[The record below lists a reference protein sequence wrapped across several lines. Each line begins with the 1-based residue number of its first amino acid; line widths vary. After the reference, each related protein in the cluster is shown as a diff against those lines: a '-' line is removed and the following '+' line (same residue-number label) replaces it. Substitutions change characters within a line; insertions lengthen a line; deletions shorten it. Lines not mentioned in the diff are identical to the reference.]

1 MSPSIRSASC
11 SALALTLGLALLFL
25 HACHDTTEITEPS
38 TAVTAVSFTLTVSGS
53 GTGSGVVKSN
63 PVGINCTITD
73 GHAASTGCTK
83 AFSQG
88 LAVTLTATPGTGT
101 AFGGWLNIAACSGLG
116 TCTFKMT
123 ANRTVSAVFR
133 KGPFI
138 VKITSG
144 SGAGTG
150 RVTSQSGLTP
160 ALNCLITNGTPAATG
175 CSASYPANT
184 VLTLRAAAS
193 GGSVFNGWGLPTCG
207 TGACQVTLIQG
218 MTIPA
223 TFAVATTK
231 SPAVEGKWDPA
242 FATPSV
248 VVHAHLLL
256 TGKVLVWGDN
266 GSAFLWGTGGG
277 FTPVSKPYRI
287 YCTGH
292 TFLPDG
298 RLLIMGGTSAGTRG
312 VRAARIFN
320 PSTSTWAATDS
331 MPRGRYYPTAT
342 TLPNGEVLVVSGHD
356 ANKVVVRAPEI
367 WSGGGWR
374 KLPDTSVSIGQPFYP
389 AMFVAPNGKV
399 FMAGFPRS
407 RYLDV
412 AAGRWGPAIDRLVAR
427 REMGSAVMYAPGK
440 ILYAGGGD
448 STQVPTA
455 AAEKIDLNQSSPTW
469 TTAGTMKFPR
479 RQMNAT
485 LLADGS
491 VLVTGGTSGA
501 GFNNQAGAVRDAE
514 LWNPTT
520 GTWTTMARES
530 QTRTYHSTA
539 LLLPSG
545 RVLSSGGGEGGGI
558 TYINSE
564 FTAQIYS
571 PPYLFNAD
579 GSPAARPSI
588 GSAPARLNYNQVF
601 TVETPNAASVSRGT
615 LIRLSSVTHAFNQSQ
630 LIYHLTFTRPAG
642 TTTTL
647 SAKAPASGNLA
658 PPGPYMLFLING
670 SGVPSVARMVTVGP

>member
-1 MSPSIRSASC
+1 MKRV
-11 SALALTLGLALLFL
+11 ALLTTAVLGLALLVLFG
-25 HACHDTTEITEPS
+25 CHDSTDVTEPS
-38 TAVTAVSFTLTVSGS
+38 AVVTAATYTLTVSGS
-53 GTGSGVVKSN
+53 GTGSGVVKST
-63 PVGINCTITD
+63 PVGITCTITD

-83 AFSQG
+83 AFPQG
-88 LAVTLTATPGTGT
+88 QTVTLTATPASGT
-101 AFGGWLNIAACSGLG
+101 AFGGWLNVLVCRTLG
-116 TCTFKMT
+116 ACTFKMT

-133 KGPFI
+133 KGPFT
-138 VKITSG
+138 VRITSG
-144 SGAGTG
+144 SQGPGTG

-160 ALNCLITNGTPAATG
+160 ALNCLITNGTPATTG
-175 CSASYPANT
+175 CSATYPANT
-184 VLTLRAAAS
+184 VLTLRATANS
-193 GGSVFNGWGLPTCG
+193 GSVFNGWGLSTCG
-207 TGACQVTLIQG
+207 TGACQLSLIQG

-223 TFAVATTK
+223 TFAVATSS
-231 SPAVEGKWDPA
+231 SPAVQGKWDPA
-242 FATPSV
+242 FTTPSV
-248 VVHAHLLL
+248 LVHAHLLR
-256 TGKVLVWGDN
+256 TGKVLVWGDK
-266 GSAFLWGTGGG
+266 GTAFLWSATSG
-277 FTPVSKPYRI
+277 FTSVTKPYRI

-298 RLLIMGGTSAGTRG
+298 RLLVMGGTSAGTAG
-312 VRAARIFN
+312 LQAASIFN
-320 PSTSTWAATDS
+320 PSTSTWAATAS
-331 MPRGRYYPTAT
+331 MSRGRYYPTAT

-356 ANKVVVRAPEI
+356 ANKIVVRAPEI

-374 KLPDTSVSIGQPFYP
+374 KLPDTSVAIGQPYYP
-389 AMFVAPNGKV
+389 PMFVAPNGKV
-399 FMAGFPRS
+399 FMAGFAHS

-412 AAGRWGPAIDRLVAR
+412 AAGRWGPIINRLVAR
-427 REMGSAVMYAPGK
+427 RDMGSAVMYAPGK

-455 AAEKIDLNQSSPTW
+455 AAEKIDLSQASPVW

-514 LWNPTT
+514 LWNPAT

-545 RVLSSGGGEGGGI
+545 QVLSSGGGEGGGI
-558 TYINSE
+558 TYANSE
-564 FTAQIYS
+564 FTAQVYS
-571 PPYLFNAD
+571 PPYLFKAD
-579 GSPAARPSI
+579 GSAAPRPSI
-588 GSAPARLNYNQVF
+588 TSAPAALHYNQIF
-601 TVETPNAASVSRGT
+601 TVETPSAASVSRGT

-630 LIYHLTFTRPAG
+630 LVYHLTFTRPAG

-647 SAKAPASGNLA
+647 SAKAPGSGNLA
-658 PPGPYMLFLING
+658 PPGPYMLFLVNG
-670 SGVPSVARMVTVGP
+670 SGVPSMAKMVTVGP

>member
-1 MSPSIRSASC
+1 MKR
-11 SALALTLGLALLFL
+11 LALLTTAVLGLALLVL
-25 HACHDTTEITEPS
+25 YGCHDSTEVTGPS
-38 TAVTAVSFTLTVSGS
+38 TAITTVTYTLTVSGS
-53 GTGSGVVKSN
+53 GTGSGVVTSS
-63 PVGINCTITD
+63 PTGINCTITD
-73 GHAASTGCTK
+73 GDAASTGCIK
-83 AFSQG
+83 AFPQG
-88 LAVTLTATPGTGT
+88 QSVTLTATHANGT
-101 AFGGWLNIAACSGLG
+101 AFGGWLNVPICTSLG
-116 TCTFKMT
+116 TCTFKMS
-123 ANRTVSAVFR
+123 ANRAVSAVFR
-133 KGPFI
+133 KGPFL

-144 SGAGTG
+144 SQGAGIG

-160 ALNCLITNGTPAATG
+160 ALNCVITNGTPAATG

-184 VLTLRAAAS
+184 VLILHAAANA
-193 GGSVFNGWGLPTCG
+193 GSVFNGWGLPTCG
-207 TGACQVTLIQG
+207 TGACQVALIQG

-223 TFAVATTK
+223 TFAVVTSS
-231 SPAVEGKWDPA
+231 SPAVQGKWDPA
-242 FATPSV
+242 FTTPSV
-248 VVHAHLLL
+248 LVHAHLLR
-256 TGKVLVWGDN
+256 TGKVLVWGDK
-266 GSAFLWGTGGG
+266 GTAFLWSTTGG
-277 FTPVSKPYRI
+277 FTSVTKPYRI

-298 RLLIMGGTSAGTRG
+298 RLLIMGGTSAGTAG
-312 VRAARIFN
+312 LQAASIFN
-320 PSTSTWAATDS
+320 PSTSTWAATAS
-331 MPRGRYYPTAT
+331 MSRGRYYPTAT

-367 WSGGGWR
+367 WSGGAWH
-374 KLPDTSVSIGQPFYP
+374 KLPDTSVAIGQPYYP
-389 AMFVAPNGKV
+389 PMFVAPNGKV
-399 FMAGFPRS
+399 FMAGFAQS

-412 AAGRWGPAIDRLVAR
+412 AAGHWGPVINRLVAR
-427 REMGSAVMYAPGK
+427 RDMGSAVMYAPGK

-455 AAEKIDLNQSSPTW
+455 AAEKIDLNRSSPVW

-501 GFNNQAGAVRDAE
+501 GFNNQAGAVRVAE

-520 GTWTTMARES
+520 GTWTTMARET

-558 TYINSE
+558 TYANSE
-564 FTAQIYS
+564 FTAQVYS
-571 PPYLFNAD
+571 PPYLFKAD
-579 GSPAARPSI
+579 GTAAPRPSI
-588 GSAPARLNYNQVF
+588 TSAPATLHYNQIF

-615 LIRLSSVTHAFNQSQ
+615 LIRLSSVTHTFNQSQ
-630 LIYHLTFTRPAG
+630 LVYHLAFTRPAG

-647 SAKAPASGNLA
+647 SAKAPASGNVA

-670 SGVPSVARMVTVGP
+670 SGVPSMAKMVTVGP

>member
-1 MSPSIRSASC
+1 MKR
-11 SALALTLGLALLFL
+11 LALLTTAVL
-25 HACHDTTEITEPS
+25 GLVLLVLYGCRDTTEVTEPS
-38 TAVTAVSFTLTVSGS
+38 AVITTVTYTLTVSGS
-53 GTGSGVVKSN
+53 GTGSGVVTSS
-63 PVGINCTITD
+63 PTGINCTITD
-73 GHAASTGCTK
+73 GHAASTGCIK
-83 AFSQG
+83 AFPQG
-88 LAVTLTATPGTGT
+88 QTVTLTATHANGT
-101 AFGGWLNIAACSGLG
+101 AFGGWLNVPICTGLG

-133 KGPFI
+133 KGPFT

-144 SGAGTG
+144 QGTGSG

-160 ALNCLITNGTPAATG
+160 ALNCLITNGTPATTG

-184 VLTLRAAAS
+184 VLTLRAVANS
-193 GGSVFNGWGLPTCG
+193 GSVFNGWGLPTCG

-223 TFAVATTK
+223 TFAVATSS
-231 SPAVEGKWDPA
+231 SPAVQGKWDPA
-242 FATPSV
+242 FTTPSV
-248 VVHAHLLL
+248 LVHAHLLR

-266 GSAFLWGTGGG
+266 GSASLWSTTGG
-277 FTPVSKPYRI
+277 FTTVTKPYRI

-298 RLLIMGGTSAGTRG
+298 RLLIMGGTSAGTAGLRD
-312 VRAARIFN
+312 ASIFN
-320 PSTSTWAATDS
+320 PSTVTWAATAS
-331 MPRGRYYPTAT
+331 MSRGRYYPTAT

-356 ANKVVVRAPEI
+356 ASKVVVRAPEI

-374 KLPDTSVSIGQPFYP
+374 KLPDTSVAIGQPYYP
-389 AMFVAPNGKV
+389 PMFVAPNGKV
-399 FMAGFPRS
+399 FMAGFAQS

-412 AAGRWGPAIDRLVAR
+412 TAGRWGLVINRLVAR
-427 REMGSAVMYAPGK
+427 RDMGSAVMYAPGK

-455 AAEKIDLNQSSPTW
+455 AAEKIDLNQSSPVW

-514 LWNPTT
+514 LWNPAT

-545 RVLSSGGGEGGGI
+545 RVLSSGSGEGGGI
-558 TYINSE
+558 TLANSE
-564 FTAQIYS
+564 FTAQVYS
-571 PPYLFNAD
+571 PPYLFKAD
-579 GSPAARPSI
+579 GSAAPRPSI
-588 GSAPARLNYNQVF
+588 TSAPSTLHYNQIF
-601 TVETPNAASVSRGT
+601 TVETPNVASVTKGT

-630 LIYHLTFTRPAG
+630 LVYHLAFTRPAG

-647 SAKAPASGNLA
+647 SAKAPAGGSYA
-658 PPGPYMLFLING
+658 PPGPYMLFILNG
-670 SGVPSVARMVTVGP
+670 SGVPSMARMVTVGP